1 MFKTNLKKDKTMI
14 EEMIEDSPPKPK
26 SITPI
31 NIGSFEK
38 VGNTSKY
45 DELGVMDENIKLRQH
60 LTRTIF
66 AKGEEVTDD
75 LELLDM
81 ALKMMAA
88 NDKAVIAQARLKV
101 DEESNAVQQDLVYA
115 LVSEAMSRNEEQR
128 KEIKD
133 IIPNSV
139 ETMVERVIDLP
150 PASREITDSE
160 LVRGTVILT
169 EKEVLGKLN
178 TLPEGDND
186 SMDE

>member
-1 MFKTNLKKDKTMI
+1 MS
-14 EEMIEDSPPKPK
+14 EEQMIEDSPPKPK
-26 SITPI
+26 QIVPI
-31 NIGSFEK
+31 NINNFEK

-45 DELGVMDENIKLRQH
+45 DELGVMDENIKLRQQ

-66 AKGEEVTDD
+66 AKGEDIANDT
-75 LELLDM
+75 ELLDM

-101 DEESNAVQQDLVYA
+101 DEESNAVQQDLVFA

-133 IIPNSV
+133 IVPNSV
-139 ETMVERVIDLP
+139 ETMAERVIDLP

-160 LVRGTVILT
+160 LVRGTVILS
-169 EKEVLGKLN
+169 EKDVMSKLN

-186 SMDE
+186 SMDD

>member
-1 MFKTNLKKDKTMI
+1 MS
-14 EEMIEDSPPKPK
+14 EEQMIEDAPPKPK
-26 SITPI
+26 QIVPI
-31 NIGSFEK
+31 NINNFEK

-45 DELGVMDENIKLRQH
+45 DELGVMDENIKLRQQ

-66 AKGEEVTDD
+66 AKGEDIANDT
-75 LELLDM
+75 ELLDM

-101 DEESNAVQQDLVYA
+101 DEESNAVQQDLVFA

-133 IIPNSV
+133 IVPNSV

-160 LVRGTVILT
+160 LVRGTVILS
-169 EKEVLGKLN
+169 EKDVMSKLN

-186 SMDE
+186 SMDD

>member
-1 MFKTNLKKDKTMI
+1 MV

-26 SITPI
+26 QIVPI
-31 NIGSFEK
+31 NINNFEK

-45 DELGVMDENIKLRQH
+45 DELGVMDENIKLRQQ
-60 LTRTIF
+60 LTRVIF
-66 AKGEEVTDD
+66 AKGEDIANDT
-75 LELLDM
+75 ELLDM

-101 DEESNAVQQDLVYA
+101 DEESNAVQQDLVFA

-133 IIPNSV
+133 IVPNSV

-150 PASREITDSE
+150 SASREITDSE
-160 LVRGTVILT
+160 LVRGTVILS
-169 EKEVLGKLN
+169 EKDVMSKLN

-186 SMDE
+186 SMDD

>member
-1 MFKTNLKKDKTMI
+1 MFKTNLKKDKTMV
-14 EEMIEDSPPKPK
+14 EEMVEDSPPKPK

-45 DELGVMDENIKLRQH
+45 DELGVMDENIKLRQQ
-60 LTRTIF
+60 LTRVIF
-66 AKGEEVTDD
+66 AKGEEVTNDP
-75 LELLDM
+75 EMLDM

-150 PASREITDSE
+150 PASREITNSE

-186 SMDE
+186 SMGE